1 MPTEVISLII
11 AFVGVCIAFMGSL
24 SNSRKDGERE
34 AGRIS
39 EVIAKLDFISDDLK
53 DMKADY
59 RSVARELQDVR
70 EIAVKAQASAAS
82 AHKRIDSAGIDHN
95 GNKS

>member
-1 MPTEVISLII
+1 MPTELLSLLV

-24 SNSRKDGERE
+24 SNSRKDSERA

-39 EVIAKLDFISDDLK
+39 EVITKLDFISDDLK

-59 RSVARELQDVR
+59 RRITSEMQEVR
-70 EIAVKAQASAAS
+70 EIAVQAKASAETAN
-82 AHKRIDSAGIDHN
+82 KRIDSAGLD
-95 GNKS
+95 K

>member
-1 MPTEVISLII
+1 MPTEVISLVI

-24 SNSRKDGERE
+24 SSSRKDSERA
-34 AGRIS
+34 AGRMS

-59 RSVARELQDVR
+59 RRTMNELQEVR
-70 EIAVKAQASAAS
+70 DIAIQAKASAAS
-82 AHKRIDSAGIDHN
+82 AHKRLDSAGIEHMTH
-95 GNKS
+95 